1 MQTADCLCFSALR
14 QLVIKAKSALRK
26 INSRNFTNFWF
37 SVLKKK
43 KKLMFCYGAV
53 MEKKKR
59 EKVLVEK

>member
-43 KKLMFCYGAV
+43 KVNVLLWCSHG
-53 MEKKKR
+53 KKK
-59 EKVLVEK
+59 KGKSSG

>member
-43 KKLMFCYGAV
+43 KKVNVLLGCSHG
-53 MEKKKR
+53 KKK
-59 EKVLVEK
+59 KGKSSG